1 MKSLTGLAGLILLAA
16 ATTAPSFIIKI
27 DQTSIESIPDGH
39 GLAGVYAGTS
49 NGTLLVAGG
58 ANFPNGKPWEG
69 GQKVWHDALF
79 ALQRPSD
86 SWKSIGRLPRAAAYG
101 VSCTYQDK
109 VICVA
114 GCDATRHLRD
124 AFCFQVDNQQLTLT
138 DLPDLPVPTAYA
150 CGALVGQTLYVAGGQ
165 ESPDAL
171 TTLHAAWSLDLAAEN
186 PSWISIEVWPGRGR
200 MLAIAANSDD
210 AFWLIGGV
218 DLQLNAAGRSERVY
232 LDDAYCYRPG
242 EGWTAIAKLPH
253 PIAASPSPAPV
264 KDGKILIIGGDDG
277 AQVGHDPR
285 IHRGFNQQI
294 LTYDPTT
301 QRWSEQGRVTE
312 PTVTVPC
319 VSWSHTELNE
329 STWLVTSGEVRP
341 GVRSPRVRT
350 VEIDTQD

>member
-1 MKSLTGLAGLILLAA
+1 
-16 ATTAPSFIIKI
+16 
-27 DQTSIESIPDGH
+27 
-39 GLAGVYAGTS
+39 
-49 NGTLLVAGG
+49 
-58 ANFPNGKPWEG
+58 
-69 GQKVWHDALF
+69 
-79 ALQRPSD
+79 
-86 SWKSIGRLPRAAAYG
+86 
-101 VSCTYQDK
+101 
-109 VICVA
+109 
-114 GCDATRHLRD
+114 
-124 AFCFQVDNQQLTLT
+124 
-138 DLPDLPVPTAYA
+138 
-150 CGALVGQTLYVAGGQ
+150 
-165 ESPDAL
+165 
-171 TTLHAAWSLDLAAEN
+171 
-186 PSWISIEVWPGRGR
+186 

-341 GVRSPRVRT
+341 AFARPVCEPSRSIPR
-350 VEIDTQD
+350 IDACHHSILIPHRREALQPPVGSWSSC